1 MLWGNV
7 SVSTCQF
14 PTFTP
19 GDGSAVSGRQG
30 VQLAGF
36 RASRTRL
43 PFSSPTPAPLQ
54 PLNYIQAALILTGI
68 ITPSQPDCNQAR
80 LRHQGTE
87 NKPNPEPVTA
97 SPTSEDACRG
107 TQHALQASLVRPP
120 QKDCQMSAVKAEA
133 LDSPIL
139 CETSASACPKPDG
152 DGKEDSVSGGDL
164 ARSVNCKGMYLWR

>member
-1 MLWGNV
+1 MSRSALV
-7 SVSTCQF
+7 SSQLSLQVMGQQF
-14 PTFTP
+14 R
-19 GDGSAVSGRQG
+19 GGRG
-30 VQLAGF
+30 VQLSGF
-36 RASRTRL
+36 RDSRTRL

-54 PLNYIQAALILTGI
+54 PLNSIQAAFILTGV

-87 NKPNPEPVTA
+87 KEPNPEQVTA
-97 SPTSEDACRG
+97 SPTSEDTCRG
-107 TQHALQASLVRPP
+107 TQHTFQASLVRPP

-133 LDSPIL
+133 LESPIL

-164 ARSVNCKGMYLWR
+164 ARSVNCKGMNLWR

>member
-1 MLWGNV
+1 MLLGNV

-19 GDGSAVSGRQG
+19 GDGSAVSGRRG

-36 RASRTRL
+36 RANRTRL

-54 PLNYIQAALILTGI
+54 PLNSIQAALILTGV

-87 NKPNPEPVTA
+87 KEPNPEPVTV

-107 TQHALQASLVRPP
+107 TQHAFQTSLVRPP
-120 QKDCQMSAVKAEA
+120 AGLPNNAVKAEA
-133 LDSPIL
+133 LGSPIRMPSTAPG
-139 CETSASACPKPDG
+139 TSARPLQAPAK
-152 DGKEDSVSGGDL
+152 
-164 ARSVNCKGMYLWR
+164 A